1 MEAPGVLLEEQVGL
15 DIVVKEAV
23 DRDSAVVVDIQ
34 DMVEEGLDKLVGKPF
49 NL

>member
-1 MEAPGVLLEEQVGL
+1 M
-15 DIVVKEAV
+15 KEAV